1 MESQRSII
9 AKNAWILIKER
20 EEEKTRQRQ
29 QGRIEKYM
37 LNPSL
42 CKNCDNILDYEKR
55 TSKFCNR

>member
-9 AKNAWILIKER
+9 AKNAWRLIKER
-20 EEEKTRQRQ
+20 EEERTRKLQ
-29 QGRIEKYM
+29 QERIEKYT

-42 CKNCDNILDYEKR
+42 CKNCDKILDYEKR